1 MPTVTESISIITN
14 MLTSKRGL
22 SDCLVLGLVFGLLGA
37 ARGEHPASFEPSAHD
52 VAIDDDVEYRTA
64 DGERGEQVAL
74 RLDVYARRD
83 DQAMDRPVILLLH
96 GGSFLPAFDKRQP
109 HLVGLAKEFAR
120 RGWVVVAPDYRTR
133 DQPLDDPMGTLRDAV
148 DDCRAAFEWVRK
160 NAATR
165 KVDPDRIA
173 VVGSSAG
180 GMVGASLV
188 GLENT
193 TARRCGG
200 AGVFASINLWG
211 SPVSAF
217 RLCNF
222 DADYPPT
229 LIIHGTAD
237 AVVPFANAEAF
248 VTDLQKA
255 GVDAEL
261 LALADAP
268 HTPVAHAEEIVAH
281 VQEFLTKR
289 LPP

>member
-1 MPTVTESISIITN
+1 MNAPSW
-14 MLTSKRGL
+14 RPGL
-22 SDCLVLGLVFGLLGA
+22 SDCLVLGLLFGMLGA
-37 ARGEHPASFEPSAHD
+37 ARGEHPASFEPSSHD
-52 VAIDDDVEYRTA
+52 IAIDDNVEYRTA
-64 DGERGEQVAL
+64 DGGRGKQVSL
-74 RLDVYARRD
+74 RLDVYACRD
-83 DQAMDRPVILLLH
+83 DQAMNRPVILLLH
-96 GGSFLPAFDKRQP
+96 GGAFLPAFDKRQP
-109 HLVGLAKEFAR
+109 HLVTFAQEFAH
-120 RGWVVVAPDYRTR
+120 RGWVVVAPNYRTR

-165 KVDPDRIA
+165 GVDPDRIA

-200 AGVFASINLWG
+200 TGVFAFINLWG
-211 SPVSAF
+211 SPVPAF

-222 DADYPPT
+222 DAGYPPT

-237 AVVPFANAEAF
+237 AVVPFVNAETF
-248 VTDLQKA
+248 VTDLKQA

-261 LALADAP
+261 LRLADAP
-268 HTPVAHAEEIVAH
+268 HTPVAHTEEIVAH
-281 VQEFLTKR
+281 VWNFLTNR